1 MAINTHLSWKNSG
14 LLVDLF
20 QLWLAWYW
28 LAIYSAIFFAK
39 TRPFFE
45 MVWLFG
51 FLAEL

>member
-28 LAIYSAIFFAK
+28 LAIYSAIFFAA
-39 TRPFFE
+39 F
-45 MVWLFG
+45 VGFG
-51 FLAEL
+51 WSLL